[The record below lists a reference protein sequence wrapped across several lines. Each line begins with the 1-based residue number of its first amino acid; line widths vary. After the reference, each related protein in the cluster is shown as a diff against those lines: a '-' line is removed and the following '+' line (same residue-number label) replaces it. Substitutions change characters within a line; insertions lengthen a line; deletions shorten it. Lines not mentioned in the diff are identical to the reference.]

1 MKFRA
6 PALLLFLA
14 AACAALAAP
23 TPFNTLVVVNANSR
37 DSRVLGAYY
46 AEKHGI
52 PPANVCTV
60 KTDPKAHSTT
70 PALLEKEILAPV
82 RKHLEKAGLEGQI
95 DFLVLCKDF
104 PSRVQFFNSVTA
116 AIFYGFHDR
125 EPNTPTC
132 TIVPGS
138 ANQYFMAERAYS
150 SQAGWNRTNAP
161 IAFLLTAP
169 TLDGTKAIVDRA
181 CQANAEAPRA
191 NPLFCLHGS
200 GDTARSG
207 PRSPRYAAAALP
219 FRLAP
224 KLGRVDVHEKS
235 SPVPAEPVSSLMTGV
250 AYLPTNYVALQF
262 APGAIA
268 DHLTSCGGMIPDPC
282 LKQSTVW
289 SWFKLGA
296 TVSYGTVT
304 EPCAFAAKFPDP
316 MLPFF
321 CARGFSAGEA
331 LAMSVR
337 NPYQG
342 LFAGDPFASPH
353 ARAPSVVLDFPAGHR
368 TAAEPLALPP
378 GMDVLN
384 LSVTLSAHPDGAPP
398 AFLDLYLDG
407 RPYATVLRPVVPTGN
422 DLVLEIGTN
431 RYSYTVAPGED
442 LFRATSG
449 LAWAVNANSHHTA
462 TASETSDRI
471 LLTVPQPLDENGT
484 PLRISAR
491 AEKGFAKSLNLDV
504 RAATEELV
512 VDPATGQGRA
522 MVFVTLGNRRWF
534 SFDYAVDVS
543 QLPSGP
549 HVLSLLVR
557 DGSAVQTPAW
567 TSLHFVK

>member
-1 MKFRA
+1 MKSR
-6 PALLLFLA
+6 LLSLFLFA
-14 AACAALAAP
+14 AACTALAGP

-37 DSRVLGAYY
+37 DSRALGAYY

-52 PPANVCTV
+52 PPVNVCSV
-60 KTDPKAHSTT
+60 RTDPKAHSIT
-70 PALLEKEILAPV
+70 PEQLEKEILAPI
-82 RKHLEKAGLEGQI
+82 RLHLQMERLEKQI
-95 DFLVLCKDF
+95 DFLVLCLDF
-104 PSRVQFFNSVTA
+104 PSRVQFFNSVTS

-125 EPNTPTC
+125 EPNSQPC
-132 TIVPGS
+132 SIVQGS
-138 ANQYFMAERAYS
+138 GNQYFMAERAYS

-169 TLDGTKAIVDRA
+169 TLDGAKALVDRA
-181 CQANAEAPRA
+181 CEANAAAPLE

-200 GDTARSG
+200 ADAARTG
-207 PRSPRYAAAALP
+207 PRSPRYAAAALS
-219 FRLAP
+219 FRLVP

-250 AYLPTNYVALQF
+250 AYLPTNYAALKF

-289 SWFKLGA
+289 SWFNRGA
-296 TVSYGTVT
+296 TVSYGTVC

-316 MLPFF
+316 MLPFY

-353 ARAPSVVLDFPAGHR
+353 ARAPKVELASPAGHQ
-368 TAAEPLALPP
+368 TEDDPLALPE
-378 GMDVLN
+378 GMDTLN
-384 LSVTLSAHPDGAPP
+384 LSVTLTAHPDGAPP
-398 AFLDLYLDG
+398 VFLDLYLDG
-407 RPYATVLRPVVPTGN
+407 RHFAAATRPVVPTGN

-442 LFRATSG
+442 LFRATAG
-449 LAWAVNANSHHTA
+449 LAWAVNANAHHTA

-471 LLTVPQPLDENGT
+471 LLTVRNPLDDEGR
-484 PLRISAR
+484 PLRIAAH
-491 AEKGFAKSLNLDV
+491 AEKGFANSLCIDA

-512 VDPATGQGRA
+512 VDPATGQGNA
-522 MVFVTLGNRRWF
+522 MVFVSLGHRRSFSLDYSLNLTL
-534 SFDYAVDVS
+534 V
-543 QLPSGP
+543 PPGP

-567 TSLHFVK
+567 TSLYFVK